1 MNISEL
7 NDTQL
12 KAILYDLMK
21 EYDKVRQSISALEQ
35 ELQKRSGIQ
44 ESPAPKNTSE
54 SDEDVS
60 ESDEDVS
67 EEEEAEA
74 SSSED

>member
-21 EYDKVRQSISALEQ
+21 EYDRVRQSISALEQ
-35 ELQKRSGIQ
+35 ELEKRSGIQ

-54 SDEDVS
+54 IN
-60 ESDEDVS
+60 EDVS

>member
-7 NDTQL
+7 NETQL

-21 EYDKVRQSISALEQ
+21 EHDRVRQNISALEQ
-35 ELQKRSGIQ
+35 ELKSRYST
-44 ESPAPKNTSE
+44 EEPPPEENTSE
-54 SDEDVS
+54 IN
-60 ESDEDVS
+60 EDVS